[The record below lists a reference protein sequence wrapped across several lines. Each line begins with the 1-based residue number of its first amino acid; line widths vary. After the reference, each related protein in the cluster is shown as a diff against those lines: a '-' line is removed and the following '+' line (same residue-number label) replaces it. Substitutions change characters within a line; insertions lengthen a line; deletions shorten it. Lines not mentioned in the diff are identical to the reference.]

1 MDDLIVS
8 MDHSGIAAV
17 EALSALANS
26 TRLAA
31 FRRLVEAGPDGLPAG
46 EAARLLNVPHNTL
59 STHLA
64 ALAAAGLARSRRD
77 GRSVIYSA
85 DLDGLAKLVTFLA
98 ADCCGGRPEACAE
111 TSPILSRIAA
121 LARGGSTSMADQRSF
136 NVLILC
142 TGNSARSIM
151 AEAILNKLG
160 GGRFH
165 AFSAGSRPKG
175 EVHPEARVLLTQL
188 GYDVSWARSKSW
200 EEFGRPGAP
209 GMDFVFTVCD
219 DAAGETCPVWPGRPM
234 TAHWGIEDPAAVT
247 GSPAEIRAA
256 FAEAYRLLYNRISIF
271 LSLPIAAFD
280 RLTLQGKLHEI
291 GAMEGAS
298 GKARIPRDAAE

>member
-1 MDDLIVS
+1 MTIDLPES
-8 MDHSGIAAV
+8 AAV
-17 EALSALANS
+17 AALSALANP

-31 FRRLVEAGPDGLPAG
+31 FRRLVEAGPNGMPAG

-59 STHLA
+59 SGHLGE
-64 ALAAAGLARSRRD
+64 LVGAGLVRSRRD

-85 DLDGLAKLVTFLA
+85 DLDGLARLVAFLA
-98 ADCCGGRPEACAE
+98 ADCCGGNPETCDESHPLLA
-111 TSPILSRIAA
+111 RIAA
-121 LARGGSTSMADQRSF
+121 IARGGEPLMSEARPY

-142 TGNSARSIM
+142 TGNSARSIL

-160 GGRFH
+160 VGRFK
-165 AFSAGSRPKG
+165 AFSAGSQPKG
-175 EVHPEARVLLTQL
+175 DVHPEARALLTQL

-200 EEFGRPGAP
+200 DEFGKPDAP
-209 GMDFVFTVCD
+209 HMDFVVTVCD
-219 DAAGETCPVWPGRPM
+219 SAAGESCPVWPGHPM
-234 TAHWGIEDPAAVT
+234 TAHWGVEDPAAAT

-271 LSLPIAAFD
+271 VSLPIGSLD
-280 RLTLQGKLHEI
+280 RLALQGKLHEI
-291 GAMEGAS
+291 GAMEGAT